1 MPVGTLPTNPLY
13 EDFHDRAVRRPDA
26 PALHWH
32 DTVVD
37 YGGLAALAE
46 LAYAEL
52 AAHPGGPV
60 ALPARKSPR
69 AIALVLACLRAG
81 RPLLLVSESLG
92 RRTLDELVERAGCG
106 WLAEAGE
113 HTTDWTDL
121 GPARTGAPAL
131 DPASAGLVLT
141 TSGSTGTP
149 KLVPLGAAALD
160 RFTRWAHE
168 RFGLGEGRTVLNYAP
183 LNFDLCL
190 LDIWATLRAGGC
202 AVLVDPEHAVDP
214 RRLAE
219 LFERTRPQVVQAVP
233 MLFRIL
239 AEAGTAPV
247 PEVRHVVL
255 TGDHTPLPV
264 RRALPGLFP
273 SAEFHSVYGCTE
285 TNDSFLHTLG
295 PADLTEGET
304 VPLGRP
310 LPGVRTALAGPD
322 GPDGPDGTR
331 TGAGTGELLV
341 ATPFQTDGYLAD
353 GAPSGRFTT
362 GPDGTR
368 YFRSG
373 DLVTRAEDGTL
384 TLVGRTDFQV
394 KVRGVR
400 VSLEEVER
408 VLLGHPEIAEAGVLA
423 LPDRAAGVRLH
434 AVVRRRSERLNSLAL
449 RAYCAERLSKAAIP
463 AAFRLTGDPLP
474 STSTGKVDRGR
485 LRAELLEEST

>member
-1 MPVGTLPTNPLY
+1 MPVGTLPTNPLFD
-13 EDFHDRAVRRPDA
+13 DFLDRAARRPDA
-26 PALHWH
+26 PALHWRGA
-32 DTVVD
+32 VVD
-37 YGGLAALAE
+37 YRELARLAE
-46 LAYAEL
+46 LAHAEL

-60 ALPARKSPR
+60 ALPARKSPW
-69 AIALVLACLRAG
+69 AIALVLACLGAG
-81 RPLLLVSESLG
+81 RPLLLLSESLG
-92 RRTLDELVERAGCG
+92 RRTLDQLVERAGCD
-106 WLAEAGE
+106 WLAEAGD
-113 HTTDWTDL
+113 TATAWTHL
-121 GPARTGAPAL
+121 APARPGAARQGL
-131 DPASAGLVLT
+131 DPATACLVLT

-149 KLVPLGAAALD
+149 KLVPLGAAEVD
-160 RFTRWAHE
+160 RFTRWADAE
-168 RFGLGEGRTVLNYAP
+168 FDLGEGRTVLNYAP

-202 AVLVDPEHAVDP
+202 AALVDPEHAVDP

-219 LFERTRPQVVQAVP
+219 LFERTGPQVVQAVP

-247 PEVRHVVL
+247 PDVRHVIL
-255 TGDHTPLPV
+255 TGDHTPPRV
-264 RRALPGLFP
+264 RGALSRLFP
-273 SAEFHSVYGCTE
+273 SAAVHSVYGCTE

-295 PADLTEGET
+295 PAELAEGGS

-310 LPGVRTALAGPD
+310 LPGVLAALAGPD
-322 GPDGPDGTR
+322 GLPLEGP
-331 TGAGTGELLV
+331 GTGELLV
-341 ATPFQTDGYLAD
+341 ATPFQTAGYLAD
-353 GAPSGRFTT
+353 EDPGGRFAT

-368 YFRSG
+368 YFRTG
-373 DLVTRAEDGTL
+373 DLVGRDADGTL

-423 LPDRAAGVRLH
+423 LPDQAAGVRLH
-434 AVVRRRSERLNSLAL
+434 AVVRRSSERLNALAL

-463 AAFRLTGDPLP
+463 AAFRLTGEPLP

-485 LRAELLEEST
+485 LRAQLLEEST

>member
-13 EDFHDRAVRRPDA
+13 EDFHERAVRRPDA

-37 YGGLAALAE
+37 YGGLAALAD

-92 RRTLDELVERAGCG
+92 RRTLDQLVERAGCG

-113 HTTDWTDL
+113 HTTGWTDL
-121 GPARTGAPAL
+121 GPARPGAAAL
-131 DPASAGLVLT
+131 DPAAACLVLT

-190 LDIWATLRAGGC
+190 LDIWATLRSGGC
-202 AVLVDPEHAVDP
+202 AALVDPEHAVDP
-214 RRLAE
+214 RRLVE

-239 AEAGTAPV
+239 AEAGAAPT

-273 SAEFHSVYGCTE
+273 AAEFHSVYGCTE

-295 PADLTEGET
+295 PADLSEGET

-322 GPDGPDGTR
+322 GLLA
-331 TGAGTGELLV
+331 GAGTGELLV

-353 GAPSGRFTT
+353 RDQGGRFTT
-362 GPDGTR
+362 AADGTR

-373 DLVTRAEDGTL
+373 DLVTRAEGGTL

-423 LPDRAAGVRLH
+423 LPDPAAGVRLH

-463 AAFRLTGDPLP
+463 AAFRLTGEPLP